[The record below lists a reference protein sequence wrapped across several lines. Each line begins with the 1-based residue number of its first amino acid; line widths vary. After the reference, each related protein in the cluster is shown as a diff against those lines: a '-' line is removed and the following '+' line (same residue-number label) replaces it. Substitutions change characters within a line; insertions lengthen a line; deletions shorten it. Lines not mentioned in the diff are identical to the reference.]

1 MSGPDQPDPVLRPA
15 HRVAVIGDVAG
26 HLDELRAELRRLGA
40 DESTGRLPDDL
51 TVVQVGDLV
60 HRGPESDQVV
70 ALVDRYLT
78 EQPTRWIQLVGNH
91 EAHYLRDPVFEWPQR
106 LSAESGDTLRRWW
119 ADGQMQV
126 ATSVRD
132 DGEGF
137 LITHAGL
144 TAEFWRATLAVP
156 AGVEQAAA
164 ALNSLIGARD
174 HALFRAGRLL
184 NRSWRAGGVGP
195 VWAASG
201 TELLPGWLD
210 TTLPFSQIH
219 GHDTP
224 YDWQRQRFRTADKIA
239 RRTVLDHEA
248 KHAVTTL
255 PGGRIIAVDPGHGS
269 QARTP
274 WRAWELRTSS
284 DQAVPGV
291 GGLGTR

>member
-1 MSGPDQPDPVLRPA
+1 VEPPA

-26 HLDELRAELRRLGA
+26 HLGELRAELRRLGA
-40 DESTGRLPDDL
+40 DDVTGRLPDDL

-78 EQPTRWIQLVGNH
+78 EQPRRWVQLVGNH

-106 LSAESGDTLRRWW
+106 LSASSGDTLRRWW

-132 DGEGF
+132 DEEGF

-156 AGVEQAAA
+156 ASVEQAAA

-239 RRTVLDHEA
+239 RLTVLDHEA
-248 KHAVTTL
+248 KHATTAL

-284 DQAVPGV
+284 TQALPGL

>member
-1 MSGPDQPDPVLRPA
+1 M
-15 HRVAVIGDVAG
+15 IGDVAG
-26 HLDELRAELRRLGA
+26 HLAELRAELRRLGA
-40 DESTGRLPDDL
+40 DEATGRLPDDL

-78 EQPTRWIQLVGNH
+78 EQPAHWVQLVGNH
-91 EAHYLRDPVFEWPQR
+91 EAQYLREPMFEWPQR
-106 LSAESGDTLRRWW
+106 IGAEAGQTLLRWW
-119 ADGQMQV
+119 TEGRMQV
-126 ATSVRD
+126 ATWVRAD
-132 DGEGF
+132 AESF

-144 TAEFWRATLAVP
+144 TAEFWRATLGCPSSA
-156 AGVEQAAA
+156 EQAAA
-164 ALNSLIGARD
+164 TINSLIGARD
-174 HALFRAGRLL
+174 HALFRAGTML

-210 TTLPFSQIH
+210 TTVPFSQIH
-219 GHDTP
+219 GHDSP
-224 YDWQRQRFRTADKIA
+224 YDWQRERFRTSDKIA
-239 RRTVLDHEA
+239 RLTVLDHEA

-274 WRAWELRTSS
+274 WRAWELGTSS
-284 DQAVPGV
+284 DQAVPGL
-291 GGLGTR
+291 GGLGIL